1 MKSMNFNEEGNFIT
15 LRELPAGMA
24 YLGAVKLE
32 HNLWVA
38 IKEIDFPRWRL
49 EYRRADVPLTPP
61 QSNLS
66 QFNLAILESVLE
78 LLAMQPPFRE

>member
-1 MKSMNFNEEGNFIT
+1 MVYDLSELFSLSSANIVFVRSHCGRANGLIMKSMNFNEEGNFIT

-38 IKEIDFPRWRL
+38 IKEIDFPR
-49 EYRRADVPLTPP
+49 
-61 QSNLS
+61 
-66 QFNLAILESVLE
+66 
-78 LLAMQPPFRE
+78 